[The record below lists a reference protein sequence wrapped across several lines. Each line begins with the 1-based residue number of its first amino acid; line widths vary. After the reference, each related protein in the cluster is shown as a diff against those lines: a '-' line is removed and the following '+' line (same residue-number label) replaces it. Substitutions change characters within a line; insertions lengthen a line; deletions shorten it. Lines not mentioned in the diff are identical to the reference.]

1 MISLNLDHVCPHTYM
16 RAIWGMNETFWSYAW
31 ETRYKEQ
38 AKCVGNH
45 WIGFWMD
52 AWEFRWFSIVV
63 HIPSRVRLIYCLL
76 PLNEPLPES
85 YDLLVAWEYCS
96 FCVCELPESFI
107 WETKYKKL
115 PTCCENTMNWFLVWK
130 PESFVDLTYAFT
142 IHGLFNILIAVLW
155 WTITWELWSFRC
167 LRDYCS
173 LCVCE
178 LPESFTWETKYNELP
193 TCCENSVSWRFGM
206 PDRYD
211 IFFSFRHV

>member
-63 HIPSRVRLIYCLL
+63 HIQSRVCLIYCLL

-85 YDLLVAWEYCS
+85 YDLLVAWEII
-96 FCVCELPESFI
+96 V
-107 WETKYKKL
+107 
-115 PTCCENTMNWFLVWK
+115 V
-130 PESFVDLTYAFT
+130 FVY
-142 IHGLFNILIAVLW
+142 V
-155 WTITWELWSFRC
+155 SC
-167 LRDYCS
+167 LRVLFERPNTRNFQHVVRTQWIDLLYGS
-173 LCVCE
+173 LRA
-178 LPESFTWETKYNELP
+178 LL
-193 TCCENSVSWRFGM
+193 
-206 PDRYD
+206 
-211 IFFSFRHV
+211 I